1 MEQVWLK
8 QAPENQDLV
17 IFMLGWAATPNAV
30 CHIDPPGCD
39 VLACH
44 NHSGEPQPFRAEDF
58 TRYRRIYLFA
68 WSFGVW
74 VAEQCC
80 RELPLYRAVALN
92 GTPYPVDPRW
102 GMRLRVV
109 LRSMQTIARNGG
121 ENTFATTGA
130 EAEGRYIP
138 TGPYPDRTADEKV
151 DELMNLSERAKADSG
166 AHLTWHRA
174 YIADK
179 DEIFPPARMWDYW
192 SSVGLGTGFD
202 SYHYPFSDPALV
214 LNELH

>member
-8 QAPENQDLV
+8 QSPENQDLV

-30 CHIDPPGCD
+30 YHIDPPGCD

-44 NHSGEPQPFRAEDF
+44 NHCGAPEPLRAADF
-58 TRYRRIYLFA
+58 ARYRRIYLFA

-74 VAEQCC
+74 VAEQSC

-102 GMRLRVV
+102 GMRLKVV
-109 LRSMQTIARNGG
+109 LRSMQSIAHNGG
-121 ENTFATTGA
+121 ENAFAA
-130 EAEGRYIP
+130 NADVGRYIP
-138 TGPYPDRTADEKV
+138 TGPYPDRSAEEKV
-151 DELMNLSERAKADSG
+151 DELMNLSERAKAYSA

-179 DEIFPPARMWDYW
+179 DEIFPPVRMRDYW
-192 SSVGLGTGFD
+192 GSVGLGTEFD
-202 SYHYPFSDPALV
+202 SYHYPFSHPEIV
-214 LNELH
+214 LNEL